1 MKRIC
6 AQPGE
11 VLDFFSS
18 VSDGEDNTVIVQ
30 TASLEISRLH
40 MAAGTRIPTYEAQ
53 GEIVILCMA
62 GSVTVNSMGHT
73 MVLTGGQA
81 LFLLLN
87 EPFSLEAALESSLLL
102 TTVSNTARKS
112 YGESSP
118 ANLTT

>member
-30 TASLEISRLH
+30 TASMEISRLH

-62 GSVTVNSMGHT
+62 GAVTVNSMGHANA
-73 MVLTGGQA
+73 LTGGQA

-87 EPFSLEAALESSLLL
+87 EPFSLEATPESSLLL
-102 TTVSNTARKS
+102 MTVTDTEGIS
-112 YGESSP
+112 YGEASP
-118 ANLTT
+118 PSVPT